1 MYILLSDANYV
12 AEIIP
17 DEDPIFPGIPIERRY
32 APDFVA
38 KLLHVADDTA
48 VKQNQV
54 YDPETGTFSDPPA
67 PEPIPEPDPDPE
79 PISEPEYISTADL
92 DAAYMEGVTG
102 VD

>member
-1 MYILLSDANYV
+1 MYILLNNNTV

-17 DEDPIFPGIPIERRY
+17 DEDPIFPGIPIEQRY

-54 YDPETGTFSDPPA
+54 YDPETGTFSDPPVPEPPPEP
-67 PEPIPEPDPDPE
+67 PEPIPETG
-79 PISEPEYISTADL
+79 YISTADL
-92 DAAYMEGVTG
+92 DAAYMEGVNG

>member
-1 MYILLSDANYV
+1 MYIFLSDANYV
-12 AEIIP
+12 AELIP
-17 DEDPIFPGIPIERRY
+17 DEDPIFPGIPIEQRY

-67 PEPIPEPDPDPE
+67 PEPIPEPE
-79 PISEPEYISTADL
+79 PPKPSSEPEYISTADL
-92 DAAYMEGVTG
+92 DAAYMEGVNG

>member
-1 MYILLSDANYV
+1 MYILLNNNTV

-17 DEDPIFPGIPIERRY
+17 DENPIFPGIPIEQRY

-54 YDPETGTFSDPPA
+54 YDPETGTFSDPPVPEPPEPGPA
-67 PEPIPEPDPDPE
+67 PEPIP
-79 PISEPEYISTADL
+79 EPEYISTADL
-92 DAAYMEGVTG
+92 DAAYMEGVNG

>member
-17 DEDPIFPGIPIERRY
+17 DEDPIFPGIPIEQRY

-67 PEPIPEPDPDPE
+67 PEPIPEPEPPE
-79 PISEPEYISTADL
+79 PVPEPEYISTADL
-92 DAAYMEGVTG
+92 DAAYMEGVNG

>member
-1 MYILLSDANYV
+1 MYILLSAFNTV

-17 DEDPIFPGIPIERRY
+17 DENPIFPGIPIGQRY

-54 YDPETGTFSDPPA
+54 YDPETGTFSDPPV
-67 PEPIPEPDPDPE
+67 PEPPPEPTGP
-79 PISEPEYISTADL
+79 SEPEYISTADL
-92 DAAYMEGVTG
+92 DAAYMEGVNG

>member
-1 MYILLSDANYV
+1 MYILLNNNTV

-17 DEDPIFPGIPIERRY
+17 DENPIFPGIPIEQRY

-38 KLLHVADDTA
+38 KLLHVADDTD

-54 YDPETGTFSDPPA
+54 YDPETGTFSDPPVPEPVEPPEP
-67 PEPIPEPDPDPE
+67 PEPIP
-79 PISEPEYISTADL
+79 EPEYISTADL
-92 DAAYMEGVTG
+92 DAAYMEGVNG

>member
-1 MYILLSDANYV
+1 MYILLTNNAV

-17 DEDPIFPGIPIERRY
+17 DENPIFPGISIEQRY

-54 YDPETGTFSDPPA
+54 YDPETGTFSDPPV
-67 PEPIPEPDPDPE
+67 PEPDPDPE
-79 PISEPEYISTADL
+79 PIPEPEYISTADL
-92 DAAYMEGVTG
+92 DAAYMEGVNG

>member
-1 MYILLSDANYV
+1 MYILLSESNYV

-17 DEDPIFPGIPIERRY
+17 DEDPIFPGIPIEQRY

-38 KLLHVADDTA
+38 KLLHVADDMD

-54 YDPETGTFSDPPA
+54 YDPETGTFSDPPV
-67 PEPIPEPDPDPE
+67 PEPVPEPEPSE

-92 DAAYMEGVTG
+92 DAAYMEGVNG

>member
-1 MYILLSDANYV
+1 MYILLSESNYV

-17 DEDPIFPGIPIERRY
+17 DEDPIFPGIPVEQRY

-54 YDPETGTFSDPPA
+54 YDPETGTFSDPPV
-67 PEPIPEPDPDPE
+67 PEPVPDPDPE
-79 PISEPEYISTADL
+79 PSHNPEYISTADL
-92 DAAYMEGVTG
+92 DAAYMEGVNG

>member
-1 MYILLSDANYV
+1 MYILLSASNTV

-17 DEDPIFPGIPIERRY
+17 DENPIFPGIPIEQRY
-32 APDFVA
+32 TPDFVA

-67 PEPIPEPDPDPE
+67 PEPVKPPVP
-79 PISEPEYISTADL
+79 EPEYISTADL
-92 DAAYMEGVTG
+92 DAAYMEGVNG

>member
-1 MYILLSDANYV
+1 MYILLNNNTV

-17 DEDPIFPGIPIERRY
+17 DEDPIFPGIPIGQRY

-54 YDPETGTFSDPPA
+54 YDPETGTFSDPPV
-67 PEPIPEPDPDPE
+67 PEPPPEPTE
-79 PISEPEYISTADL
+79 PSEPEYISTADL
-92 DAAYMEGVTG
+92 DAAYMEGVNG

>member
-1 MYILLSDANYV
+1 MYILLNNNTV

-17 DEDPIFPGIPIERRY
+17 DEDPIFPGIPIEARY

-38 KLLHVADDTA
+38 KLLHVADDTD

-54 YDPETGTFSDPPA
+54 YDPETGTFSDPPV
-67 PEPIPEPDPDPE
+67 PEPVKPPVP
-79 PISEPEYISTADL
+79 EPEYISTADL
-92 DAAYMEGVTG
+92 DAAYMEGVNG

>member
-1 MYILLSDANYV
+1 MYILLSESNYV

-17 DEDPIFPGIPIERRY
+17 DEDPIFPGIPIEARY

-54 YDPETGTFSDPPA
+54 YDPETGTFSDPPV
-67 PEPIPEPDPDPE
+67 PEPPEPGPDPG
-79 PISEPEYISTADL
+79 PIPEPEYISTADL
-92 DAAYMEGVTG
+92 DAAYMEGVNG

>member
-1 MYILLSDANYV
+1 MYILLTNNTV

-17 DEDPIFPGIPIERRY
+17 DENPIFPGIPIEQRY
-32 APDFVA
+32 APDFVE

-67 PEPIPEPDPDPE
+67 PEPIPEPEPPE
-79 PISEPEYISTADL
+79 PIPEPEYISTADL
-92 DAAYMEGVTG
+92 DAAYMEGVNG

>member
-1 MYILLSDANYV
+1 MYILLSESNYV
-12 AEIIP
+12 AEFIP
-17 DEDPIFPGIPIERRY
+17 DEDPIFPGIPIEQRY

-54 YDPETGTFSDPPA
+54 YDPETGTFSDPPV
-67 PEPIPEPDPDPE
+67 PEPPPEPSEPIP
-79 PISEPEYISTADL
+79 EPEYISTADL
-92 DAAYMEGVTG
+92 DAAYMEGVNG